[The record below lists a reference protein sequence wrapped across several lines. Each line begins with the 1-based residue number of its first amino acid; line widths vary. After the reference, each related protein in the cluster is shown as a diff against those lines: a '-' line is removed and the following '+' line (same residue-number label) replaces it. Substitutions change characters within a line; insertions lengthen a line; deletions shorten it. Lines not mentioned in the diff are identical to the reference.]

1 MQRQVSHLCA
11 NQHLSGGDTL
21 PLASRHASEV
31 GVAHHRVHTV
41 LDTQQADDDLCLH
54 TSAADLLQ
62 QGLEL
67 LLVVLVLRQ
76 PKQKE
81 FREAFT

>member
-1 MQRQVSHLCA
+1 MSHLSA
-11 NQHLSGGDTL
+11 NQHFSRGDTL

-31 GVAHHRVHTV
+31 GVAHHCVHTI

-62 QGLEL
+62 QSLKF
-67 LLVVLVLRQ
+67 LLVVLVLCTPGR
-76 PKQKE
+76 KE
-81 FREAFT
+81 LRRAFA